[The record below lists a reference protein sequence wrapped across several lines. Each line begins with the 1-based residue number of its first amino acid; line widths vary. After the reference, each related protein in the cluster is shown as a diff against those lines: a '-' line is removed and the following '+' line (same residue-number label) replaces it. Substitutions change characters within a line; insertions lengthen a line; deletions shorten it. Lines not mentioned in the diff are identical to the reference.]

1 MNLMEQTFSFFSKR
15 NVLVSFLLTG
25 LFFLVGLNST
35 NAQQSAGG
43 GANPYTGIAQA
54 FGVTAYPLGTFDQA
68 TTVTTLTDI
77 LIPLKPLIGHGA
89 SQAQE
94 LKYAYLSTV
103 LADVGAYSIAVEISL
118 LKRLEELKDS
128 KHLGGT
134 MNQTKINPTAQLA
147 ALYNE
152 TVNALQ

>member
-1 MNLMEQTFSFFSKR
+1 MNLMEQTFSFFSKW
-15 NVLVSFLLTG
+15 NVLMSFLLTG

-128 KHLGGT
+128 KHLGGA

>member
-1 MNLMEQTFSFFSKR
+1 M
-15 NVLVSFLLTG
+15 SFLLTG

-68 TTVTTLTDI
+68 TDI

>member
-1 MNLMEQTFSFFSKR
+1 MKNTFSLFSQR

-68 TTVTTLTDI
+68 TTCLLYTSLI
-77 LIPLKPLIGHGA
+77 LKK
-89 SQAQE
+89 QW
-94 LKYAYLSTV
+94 
-103 LADVGAYSIAVEISL
+103 
-118 LKRLEELKDS
+118 
-128 KHLGGT
+128 
-134 MNQTKINPTAQLA
+134 MN
-147 ALYNE
+147 
-152 TVNALQ
+152 

>member
-1 MNLMEQTFSFFSKR
+1 MRKKGNAMIILNLLEMAI
-15 NVLVSFLLTG
+15 
-25 LFFLVGLNST
+25 
-35 NAQQSAGG
+35 AQQSAGG

-134 MNQTKINPTAQLA
+134 MNQTEINPTAQLA

>member
-1 MNLMEQTFSFFSKR
+1 MKNTFSLFSQR

-89 SQAQE
+89 TQAQE

-103 LADVGAYSIAVEISL
+103 LALSLIHIS
-118 LKRLEELKDS
+118 E
-128 KHLGGT
+128 
-134 MNQTKINPTAQLA
+134 PTRP
-147 ALYNE
+147 Y
-152 TVNALQ
+152 

>member
-1 MNLMEQTFSFFSKR
+1 M
-15 NVLVSFLLTG
+15 SFLLTG

-54 FGVTAYPLGTFDQA
+54 FGVAAYPLGTFDQA

-128 KHLGGT
+128 KHLGGA

>member
-1 MNLMEQTFSFFSKR
+1 MLP
-15 NVLVSFLLTG
+15 G

-35 NAQQSAGG
+35 NAQQTAGG

-68 TTVTTLTDI
+68 TTVTILKDI

-94 LKYAYLSTV
+94 LKYAYLSVV
-103 LADVGAYSIAVEISL
+103 LTDVETSSIAVEISL
-118 LKRLEELKDS
+118 LKRLEEMKNS
-128 KHLGGT
+128 KHLGGA

-147 ALYNE
+147 NLYNE

>member
-1 MNLMEQTFSFFSKR
+1 MKNTFSLFSQR

-118 LKRLEELKDS
+118 LKKQKKLIL
-128 KHLGGT
+128 
-134 MNQTKINPTAQLA
+134 I
-147 ALYNE
+147 Y
-152 TVNALQ
+152 

>member
-1 MNLMEQTFSFFSKR
+1 
-15 NVLVSFLLTG
+15 
-25 LFFLVGLNST
+25 
-35 NAQQSAGG
+35 
-43 GANPYTGIAQA
+43 
-54 FGVTAYPLGTFDQA
+54 
-68 TTVTTLTDI
+68 
-77 LIPLKPLIGHGA
+77 
-89 SQAQE
+89 

-134 MNQTKINPTAQLA
+134 MNQIKINPTAQLA